1 MPLTL
6 EQQLIL
12 HAWVDG
18 ECSSAE
24 ASIAAEL
31 LESPQTS
38 LEARAYLRDVRR
50 LRQIVAGCCEV
61 RAPHGL
67 HTRILAAVNVD
78 HRGRVY
84 RPRFGAMLTAA
95 AAALLIGVGVAFGS
109 GTFTSDAP
117 AHPQL
122 ATEFPASSTRGET
135 GRHQS
140 APVPKPEP
148 TIVSQLPPQLPRQ
161 PDGGP
166 GDAAEPDAP
175 RTSVRLDRGAEDAPC
190 EILVDFA
197 RTGGNTVNQ
206 VYSDLMM
213 LAALHGE
220 AELVESRPDP
230 DFPGHDFG
238 QYECVRLSVSERRL
252 PELLYS
258 VNAMTTSQ
266 NYGLLWIP
274 ADLRQTA
281 DVVAARAEVLCQTK
295 AGKPTLRNWMPLAL
309 QAAAGRGEEA
319 PAINE
324 AGKLGRWPESDY
336 AGLPGSDRK
345 MLIYIKLR

>member
-24 ASIAAEL
+24 ASLATEL
-31 LESPQTS
+31 LESPQTAPQ
-38 LEARAYLRDVRR
+38 ARAYLRDVRR
-50 LRQIVAGCCEV
+50 LRQIVAGCCAQS
-61 RAPHGL
+61 APHGL
-67 HTRILAAVNVD
+67 HTRILASINAEP
-78 HRGRVY
+78 RGRVY
-84 RPRFGAMLTAA
+84 RPRFGALLAAA
-95 AAALLIGVGVAFGS
+95 AAALLIGVGVAFSAGV
-109 GTFTSDAP
+109 FTSEAP
-117 AHPQL
+117 AGSQL
-122 ATEFPASSTRGET
+122 AAELAQPRTHHEIGGQQPAPDR
-135 GRHQS
+135 
-140 APVPKPEP
+140 KLEP
-148 TIVSQLPPQLPRQ
+148 LILSQLPRETA
-161 PDGGP
+161 GSP
-166 GDAAEPDAP
+166 GDPAQSEASSAA
-175 RTSVRLDRGAEDAPC
+175 RTFVRLDRGAGDAPC
-190 EILVDFA
+190 EVLVDFA
-197 RTGGNTVNQ
+197 RSGGSTVSQ

-238 QYECVRLSVSERRL
+238 AYECVSLTVSERRL

-281 DVVAARAEVLCQTK
+281 DAVAARAEVLCQTK
-295 AGKPTLRNWMPLAL
+295 TGKPTLRTWMPLAM
-309 QAAAGRGEEA
+309 QEAAGRGEDA
-319 PAINE
+319 PTINDANE
-324 AGKLGRWPESDY
+324 RGTWAGNGY
-336 AGLPGSDRK
+336 AALPGSDRK

>member
-24 ASIAAEL
+24 ASIATEL
-31 LESPQTS
+31 LESPHIAQ
-38 LEARAYLRDVRR
+38 EARAYLRDVRR
-50 LRQIVAGCCEV
+50 LRQVVAGCCAM

-67 HTRILAAVNVD
+67 HNRILAAVNVE

-84 RPRFGAMLTAA
+84 RPRFGAMLTSA
-95 AAALLIGVGVAFGS
+95 AAALLIGIGVAFGS
-109 GTFTSDAP
+109 GAFTSEAP
-117 AHPQL
+117 AGPQL
-122 ATEFPASSTRGET
+122 ATELPQARKHHEAGRYQSSPE
-135 GRHQS
+135 
-140 APVPKPEP
+140 PKPEP
-148 TIVSQLPPQLPRQ
+148 TILSQLPREI
-161 PDGGP
+161 DGNP
-166 GDAAEPDAP
+166 GDATAP
-175 RTSVRLDRGAEDAPC
+175 GTTRSTVRLDRGAVDAPC

-238 QYECVRLSVSERRL
+238 QYECVSLTVSERRL

-295 AGKPTLRNWMPLAL
+295 TGKPTPRNWMPLSL
-309 QAAAGRGEEA
+309 QEAAGRGEEA

-324 AGKLGRWPESDY
+324 AGKMGNWAQSGY

-345 MLIYIKLR
+345 LLIYIKLR